1 VDLDLECASP
11 EKFKDKSLSN
21 CEGGCVDYNTDFADN
36 AEKFRMNEYVLPDEV
51 HENNEIP
58 FLSYFNETQVKVQ
71 KFEHYYTPTFIY
83 TSVVLAVVFLCL
95 FTAVAFL
102 LCRLIFLPS
111 PRNGSANSDPEAC
124 PLESPVKKL

>member
-36 AEKFRMNEYVLPDEV
+36 TEKSRMNEYVLPDEV

-58 FLSYFNETQVKVQ
+58 FLSYFNETQ
-71 KFEHYYTPTFIY
+71 KFEHYCTPTFMYI
-83 TSVVLAVVFLCL
+83 SVVLAVVFLCL
-95 FTAVAFL
+95 SIAVAFL
-102 LCRLIFLPS
+102 LSRLIFRPS
-111 PRNGSANSDPEAC
+111 QRKFFNYSDSEAIF
-124 PLESPVKKL
+124 LGTM